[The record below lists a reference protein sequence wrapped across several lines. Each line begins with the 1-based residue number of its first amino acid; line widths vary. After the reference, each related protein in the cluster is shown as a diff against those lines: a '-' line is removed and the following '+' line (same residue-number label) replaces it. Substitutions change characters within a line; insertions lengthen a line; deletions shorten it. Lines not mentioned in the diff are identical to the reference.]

1 MKIIIVGAGEVGY
14 HIASRLA
21 FEDKDVVVIDK
32 DPEAVRRVSEDL
44 DVQVILAS
52 GSSPRVLA
60 DAGIRDAEI
69 LLAVTNSDE
78 ANLVACLS
86 ANLLSPSTKKLAR
99 IRGAGFDDFHEVFK
113 TEAPHIDTVINPE
126 IEVVKTIQRLMRVP
140 GAVDVGEF
148 AEGRVN
154 FVGIRLEK
162 DSPMAGVRL
171 LDFPMVFGDARPLI
185 AAVVRNDE
193 LIVPRGDN
201 VLRPGDLVYFI
212 SEKKRLADT
221 VKLFN
226 PNANQPLKRVIIV
239 GGGRIGK
246 RLAEAL
252 EREFI
257 HTKIIESNL
266 ERCNVLSQKM
276 NKTVV
281 LHGDGSD
288 QKLLLEENVGDT
300 DVVVTLTHDEE
311 TNILTSLLAKNLGAK
326 ATITKVSK
334 FSYFPLMSAI
344 GLEKMVSPRLSAIS
358 SILQEIR
365 KGKIL
370 SAVAVLGEDAEV
382 IEAVALATSDITRRP
397 LKKLSFP
404 KGALLVCIIR
414 NDEIIIPTGESVVAP
429 DDRIILFAQRQAVKK
444 LEKLLT
450 VKLEFF

>member
-1 MKIIIVGAGEVGY
+1 MRIIIVGAGEVGY

-32 DPEAVRRVSEDL
+32 DPEAVRRVSEAL

-60 DAGIRDAEI
+60 DAGIREAEI

-113 TEAPHIDTVINPE
+113 NEAPHIDTVINPE

-171 LDFPMVFGDARPLI
+171 LDFPAVFGDARPLI

-226 PNANQPLKRVIIV
+226 ANVNTLKRVIIV

-246 RLAEAL
+246 RLADAL
-252 EREFI
+252 ERESI

-276 NKTVV
+276 DKTVV

-288 QKLLLEENVGDT
+288 QKLLLEENVGDA

-311 TNILTSLLAKNLGAK
+311 TNILTSLLAKNLGAR

-334 FSYFPLMSAI
+334 FSYFPLMATI

>member
-21 FEDKDVVVIDK
+21 FESKDVVVIDN
-32 DPEAVRRVSEDL
+32 DPEAVKRVADDL

-60 DAGIRDAEI
+60 DAGIREAEI
-69 LLAVTNSDE
+69 LLAVTDSDE

-86 ANLLSPSTKKLAR
+86 ANLLSPTTRKLAR
-99 IRGAGFDDFHEVFK
+99 IRGTGYDDFHEVFK
-113 TEAPHIDTVINPE
+113 TEAPYIDTVINPE

-154 FVGIRLEK
+154 FVGIRL
-162 DSPMAGVRL
+162 DRQSSMAGVRL
-171 LDFPMVFGDARPLI
+171 LDFPTVFGSARPLI

-193 LIVPRGDN
+193 LIVPRGEEI
-201 VLRPGDLVYFI
+201 LRPGDLVYFI

-226 PNANQPLKRVIIV
+226 SREYPLKRVIIV

-246 RLAEAL
+246 RLADAL
-252 EREFI
+252 ERESI

-266 ERCNVLSQKM
+266 ERCSVLSGKM

-311 TNILTSLLAKNLGAK
+311 RNILISLLAKNLGAK
-326 ATITKVSK
+326 STITKVSK
-334 FSYFPLMSAI
+334 FSYFPLITAI

-382 IEAVALATSDITRRP
+382 IEAVALATSGITGRP

-414 NDEIIIPTGESVVAP
+414 GDEIIIPDGDSVVVP
-429 DDRIILFAQRQAVKK
+429 DDRIILFAQRQAIKK

>member
-1 MKIIIVGAGEVGY
+1 MRIIIVGAGEVGY

-60 DAGIRDAEI
+60 DAGIREAEI

-99 IRGAGFDDFHEVFK
+99 IRGAGFDDFHGVFK
-113 TEAPHIDTVINPE
+113 TESPHIDTVINPE

-171 LDFPMVFGDARPLI
+171 LDFPAVFGDVRPLI

-226 PNANQPLKRVIIV
+226 ANANHPLKRVIIV

-252 EREFI
+252 ERESI

-276 NKTVV
+276 DKTVV
-281 LHGDGSD
+281 LYGDGSD

-311 TNILTSLLAKNLGAK
+311 TNILTSLLAKNLGART
-326 ATITKVSK
+326 TITKVSK
-334 FSYFPLMSAI
+334 FSYFPLMSTI

-365 KGKIL
+365 RGKIL

>member
-1 MKIIIVGAGEVGY
+1 MRIIIVGAGEVGY

-21 FEDKDVVVIDK
+21 SEDKDVVVIDK
-32 DPEAVRRVSEDL
+32 DPEAVRRVSDDL
-44 DVQVILAS
+44 DVQVIMAS
-52 GSSPRVLA
+52 GSSPKVLE
-60 DAGIRDAEI
+60 DAGIKEAEI
-69 LLAVTNSDE
+69 LLAVTDSDE
-78 ANLVACLS
+78 ANLVACLV
-86 ANLLSPSTKKLAR
+86 ANMLSPATKKLAR
-99 IRGAGFDDFHEVFK
+99 IRDAGFDDYHQTFK
-113 TEAPHIDTVINPE
+113 DAAPHIDTVINPE

-148 AEGRVN
+148 AEGRVM
-154 FVGIRLEK
+154 FVGLRLDEA
-162 DSPMAGVRL
+162 SPMAGVRL
-171 LDFPMVFGDARPLI
+171 SDFSAMFGQARPLI
-185 AAVVRNDE
+185 AAVVRGDE
-193 LIVPRGDN
+193 LIIPRGDN
-201 VLRPGDLVYFI
+201 VLEPGDLVYFI

-226 PNANQPLKRVIIV
+226 KNVKPLKRVIIV
-239 GGGRIGK
+239 GGGRIGQ

-252 EREFI
+252 ERESVQ
-257 HTKIIESNL
+257 TKIIESNF
-266 ERCNVLSQKM
+266 ERCNVLAETM

-288 QKLLLEENVGDT
+288 QKLLMEENVRDA

-311 TNILTSLLAKNLGAK
+311 TNILTSLLAKKLGAHS
-326 ATITKVSK
+326 TITKVSK
-334 FSYFPLMSAI
+334 FSYFPLMSTI
-344 GLEKMVSPRLSAIS
+344 GLDKMVSPRLSAIS

-370 SAVAVLGEDAEV
+370 SAVSVLGEDAEV
-382 IEAVALATSDITRRP
+382 IEAVALATSDITGRP

-414 NDEIIIPTGESVVAP
+414 GDEIIIPTGESVVEP
-429 DDRIILFAQRQAVKK
+429 DDRIILFARRQAVKK